1 MNGID
6 RTRRGTHL
14 LAFADGSPRWRRAA
28 KRFTLQANRSGWF
41 TQVTVCDASTLTALD
56 PDFFRRR
63 RELFAAH
70 GPGFGYYCWKPF
82 LLSRYLS
89 LPGLRADRVA
99 YLDVG
104 FHLNVRQTTTARWR
118 QHEQLVDERGLLAL
132 HMPGLPEDEWTKPS
146 VLGHFGLDDAQ
157 RSSAQIL
164 GGLVVLAND
173 DRGRRVAREWEE
185 HASLDGGI
193 LLRDPTDASEAG
205 SRLRAHRHDQ
215 SVLSCLLKSHRLP
228 SEPDETFYAPRWET
242 DGADS
247 PFWAMR
253 NRSGV
258 AYRRGSRYF
267 WALRAAEKGTLAAQ
281 ATASGLLRRRPGRFG
296 DSIGERSH

>member
-1 MNGID
+1 MWIP
-6 RTRRGTHL
+6 RRFKHCPTCG
-14 LAFADGSPRWRRAA
+14 APVEYRIPADDNRERA
-28 KRFTLQANRSGWF
+28 TC
-41 TQVTVCDASTLTALD
+41 TVCATIHYENPINVVGTL
-56 PDFFRRR
+56 P
-63 RELFAAH
+63 
-70 GPGFGYYCWKPF
+70 
-82 LLSRYLS
+82 
-89 LPGLRADRVA
+89 V
-99 YLDVG
+99 
-104 FHLNVRQTTTARWR
+104 
-118 QHEQLVDERGLLAL
+118 
-132 HMPGLPEDEWTKPS
+132 
-146 VLGHFGLDDAQ
+146 GLDDAQ